1 MRAYRANV
9 TQRIFLSEITLPD
22 AAAAFSRVTHDTPPP
37 SSSSV
42 DRDTQEEERN
52 VWILS
57 FFFHSLRVCMYSSQ
71 DVEPSFFSLSLHNW
85 QSINLCIDDHDSTTS
100 KHHSRFRSPSLSF
113 VPRSWPTSS
122 SMADNLAL
130 ELDAGI
136 RVWVLLPI
144 TVAMFLVG
152 VLRHLASKLLTSKP
166 APPRGETQLAQLKEA
181 QAVMRAQVRPSL
193 SERLSLSFAL
203 CMCMCMC
210 VCEKEKHRE
219 IHDKT

>member
-1 MRAYRANV
+1 
-9 TQRIFLSEITLPD
+9 
-22 AAAAFSRVTHDTPPP
+22 
-37 SSSSV
+37 
-42 DRDTQEEERN
+42 
-52 VWILS
+52 
-57 FFFHSLRVCMYSSQ
+57 
-71 DVEPSFFSLSLHNW
+71 
-85 QSINLCIDDHDSTTS
+85 
-100 KHHSRFRSPSLSF
+100 
-113 VPRSWPTSS
+113 
-122 SMADNLAL
+122 MADNLAL

-193 SERLSLSFAL
+193 SERLSLFRSVYVYVY
-203 CMCMCMC
+203 

>member
-1 MRAYRANV
+1 MRSMRAYRANV

-22 AAAAFSRVTHDTPPP
+22 AAAAFSRVTHDTPHP

-100 KHHSRFRSPSLSF
+100 STSLDSASPPLTFIRPALLADVVVVDGGQLSARTRCRHSR
-113 VPRSWPTSS
+113 
-122 SMADNLAL
+122 
-130 ELDAGI
+130 
-136 RVWVLLPI
+136 
-144 TVAMFLVG
+144 VG
-152 VLRHLASKLLTSKP
+152 VATHYCGDVSRRRTATPRVQATHEQTST
-166 APPRGETQLAQLKEA
+166 AAG
-181 QAVMRAQVRPSL
+181 
-193 SERLSLSFAL
+193 
-203 CMCMCMC
+203 
-210 VCEKEKHRE
+210 
-219 IHDKT
+219 

>member
-1 MRAYRANV
+1 M
-9 TQRIFLSEITLPD
+9 
-22 AAAAFSRVTHDTPPP
+22 
-37 SSSSV
+37 
-42 DRDTQEEERN
+42 
-52 VWILS
+52 WILS

-100 KHHSRFRSPSLSF
+100 STSLDSASPRSLSF
-113 VPRSWPTSS
+113 VPRSWPTSSS

-210 VCEKEKHRE
+210 VRRRNTEKYMIKRSAYV
-219 IHDKT
+219 TLVL